1 MKSYD
6 RPCVNK
12 NLESFRNM
20 KNYYGSSPCVQMN
33 GLDTLAVNVNV
44 VEGYDYGNCQL
55 VVPTEASMSYGKIF
69 NNPPNAVSYRGY
81 YNVPDAYYPAQ
92 ESCGSYRMRN
102 CQ

>member
-1 MKSYD
+1 MNYD

-20 KNYYGSSPCVQMN
+20 NNYYGQSQCVEMK
-33 GLDTLAVNVNV
+33 GLNTLAVQV
-44 VEGYDYGNCQL
+44 VEGYDYGNCQI

-69 NNPPNAVSYRGY
+69 NNPTNAVSYRGY

-92 ESCGSYRMRN
+92 SACGNYRMRN